1 MNILLV
7 AVLSLFI
14 IGIIAVIIVAITKAV
29 KTKKLTPRKL
39 VIILLIL
46 VIVVGVGFPAMRIY
60 AIGPDVTKVVD
71 TSTKETHF
79 SDIKCGLKLESIF
92 GTVSITSGS
101 ISASKFRYA
110 DVSFKSS
117 ADFNV
122 AKIDG
127 RQDINSIRVYGRISY
142 SDSQKILK
150 HLDTTYGAPYKVTS
164 EDLENGFIHYES
176 FAEQIA
182 KETTCIY
189 PLDTA
194 DSIDN
199 ISDLE
204 HILRSGNY
212 IILDIVEEKVFGES
226 YYTCQ
231 IEWCYTSEAKW
242 GYRVWSE
249 DKPNLIYLSEL
260 AGFDN

>member
-1 MNILLV
+1 MNIVLV
-7 AVLSLFI
+7 AIAALVC
-14 IGIIAVIIVAITKAV
+14 IGIIAAIIVSITKAA
-29 KTKKLTPRKL
+29 KAKKLTPRKL
-39 VIILLIL
+39 AIILLGL
-46 VIVVGVGFPAMRIY
+46 VVLVCVGLSATRIY
-60 AIGPDVTKVVD
+60 VIGPDVTKVVD
-71 TSTKETHF
+71 SSTKETHF
-79 SDIKCGLKLESIF
+79 SDIKGRLKMNSIV
-92 GTVSITSGS
+92 GTVSITSNS

-110 DVSFKSS
+110 DVSFKSNS
-117 ADFNV
+117 DFNV

-127 RQDINSIRVYGRISY
+127 RQDINSIRIYGRITY
-142 SDSQKILK
+142 ADSQKILK
-150 HLDTTYGAPYKVTS
+150 HLNETFGAPYKVTS

-194 DSIDN
+194 DSIDDV
-199 ISDLE
+199 SDLE

-242 GYRVWSE
+242 GNRVWSE
-249 DKPNLIYLSEL
+249 DNPNLIYLSEL